1 MLAMSMNETYE
12 TRSPW
17 VDKIAFFGLFIAV
30 LLIACF
36 IVIWRSA
43 IVLSKPIE
51 LNCAGLSVCIP
62 TGAGWRS
69 EKQWKYQQNAF
80 SLDSFFGPGPGSVT
94 TIVSCRYQLA
104 ATKAAPEVLFEEK
117 ASAVGGSKIAK
128 TGQIEIGRPGSFF
141 AKGPQNK
148 SIPTIYWAHIK
159 GSKTLFDTFFGVA
172 QLPNNRR
179 LDIEVYQDTGDTDLA
194 EEIFKSVTES
204 LKFTDNQLLEAGSKI
219 VAEIKGKGLDSFL
232 TSVGNKLAPSGV
244 EAGQEWDRESF
255 FLIKDARERTIG
267 FTMEAMDSNF
277 APVPAAPPLLSATAD
292 KGVQAERPQNDV
304 AVEPAP
310 EAQLNILA
318 WSFYYI
324 RGRHDQEQV
333 TFFQSDNSFNEF
345 VWKSETSGPSGRS
358 GVEIVLDKNGIMT
371 VKEFDLQAKEK
382 DYQIS
387 PAAIPDVLSE
397 FIFSQMIDGDSGE
410 ILVDIIEPD
419 GKITPTLI
427 SRTDAHSPAALQSQ
441 NSEADVAVEET
452 VYVFKMEF
460 LDGRGFS
467 EQVYLDDQRR
477 ISRMLLQQESTYTL
491 ERTGAENI
499 LREFPE
505 QGSYILQRK
514 DKILEQGQPQEN
526 SE

>member
-1 MLAMSMNETYE
+1 LQNAPEADMLALSMNGTYE
-12 TRSPW
+12 TRSRW
-17 VDKIAFFGLFIAV
+17 VDKIAFLGLFIAV

-43 IVLSKPIE
+43 IVLSEPIE

-62 TGAGWRS
+62 TGNGWRS

-80 SLDSFFGPGPGSVT
+80 TLDSFFNPVPGSVT
-94 TIVSCRYQLA
+94 AIVSCRYQLA
-104 ATKAAPEVLFEEK
+104 ATKTTPEVLFEEK

-128 TGQIEIGRPGSFF
+128 TGQIEMGRPGSSF
-141 AKGPQNK
+141 AKDPQNK
-148 SIPTIYWAHIK
+148 SIPTIDWAHIK

-179 LDIEVYQDTGDTDLA
+179 LDIEVYQAAGDTDLT
-194 EEIFKSVTES
+194 EGIFKSVTES
-204 LKFTDNQLLEAGSKI
+204 LKLTDNPLLEAGSKI
-219 VAEIKGKGLDSFL
+219 VAEIKAKGLDSFL
-232 TSVGNKLAPSGV
+232 ASVGNK
-244 EAGQEWDRESF
+244 QEWDRESF

-267 FTMEAMDSNF
+267 FTMEALGSHF
-277 APVPAAPPLLSATAD
+277 
-292 KGVQAERPQNDV
+292 AERPQNG
-304 AVEPAP
+304 AALEPAP

-324 RGRHDQEQV
+324 RGRYDQEQV

-345 VWKSETSGPSGRS
+345 VWKNETSGPSGRS

-387 PAAIPDVLSE
+387 PAAIPDVLGKY
-397 FIFSQMIDGDSGE
+397 IFSQMLDSDQKE
-410 ILVDIIEPD
+410 IFVDIIEAD
-419 GKITPTLI
+419 GKITPALI
-427 SRTDAHSPAALQSQ
+427 SRIEAGSPFASQ
-441 NSEADVAVEET
+441 NRSSGADVAQEEAA
-452 VYVFKMEF
+452 YLFRMEF

-477 ISRMLLQQESTYTL
+477 ISRISLQQESTYTL
-491 ERTGAENI
+491 ERTSVENI

-505 QGSYILQRK
+505 QGSYILQKK

>member
-1 MLAMSMNETYE
+1 MLALSMNGTYE
-12 TRSPW
+12 TRSRW

-30 LLIACF
+30 LLIARF

-43 IVLSKPIE
+43 IVLSGPIE

-62 TGAGWRS
+62 TGNGWGS

-80 SLDSFFGPGPGSVT
+80 TLDSFFNPVPGSVT
-94 TIVSCRYQLA
+94 AIVSCRYLLA
-104 ATKAAPEVLFEEK
+104 ATKAAPNELFEEK
-117 ASAVGGSKIAK
+117 TSAVGGSKIVK
-128 TGQIEIGRPGSFF
+128 TGQIEIGRPGSSLRRHSYGASATF
-141 AKGPQNK
+141 AKDPQNK
-148 SIPTIYWAHIK
+148 SIPTIDWAHIK

-179 LDIEVYQDTGDTDLA
+179 LDIEVYQAAGDTDLA
-194 EEIFKSVTES
+194 EGIFKSVTES

-232 TSVGNKLAPSGV
+232 GPRFAKGPHSAKNSQSGGHLDN
-244 EAGQEWDRESF
+244 EDRESF

-267 FTMEAMDSNF
+267 FTMDVLGSHF
-277 APVPAAPPLLSATAD
+277 
-292 KGVQAERPQNDV
+292 AERPQNG
-304 AVEPAP
+304 AALEPVP

-387 PAAIPDVLSE
+387 PAAIPDVLGE
-397 FIFSQMIDGDSGE
+397 FAFSQMLDSDQKE
-410 ILVDIIEPD
+410 IFVDIIEAD
-419 GKITPTLI
+419 GKITPALI
-427 SRTDAHSPAALQSQ
+427 SRIEVSPSFASQ
-441 NSEADVAVEET
+441 NQNSGAEVAGEEAA
-452 VYVFKMEF
+452 YVFRVELM
-460 LDGRGFS
+460 DGRGFS

-477 ISRMLLQQESTYTL
+477 ISRRLLQQESTYTL
-491 ERTGAENI
+491 ERTSAENI
-499 LREFPE
+499 IREFPE
-505 QGSYILQRK
+505 QSSYILQKK
-514 DKILEQGQPQEN
+514 DKILEQNQLQES

>member
-1 MLAMSMNETYE
+1 LQNAIEADMLALSMNGTYE
-12 TRSPW
+12 TRSRW
-17 VDKIAFFGLFIAV
+17 VDKIAFLGLFIAV
-30 LLIACF
+30 LLIASLL
-36 IVIWRSA
+36 VVWRSA
-43 IVLSKPIE
+43 IVLSEPIE

-62 TGAGWRS
+62 TGASWRS

-80 SLDSFFGPGPGSVT
+80 TLDSFFNPVPGSVT
-94 TIVSCRYQLA
+94 AIVSCRYQLA
-104 ATKAAPEVLFEEK
+104 ATKAVSEVLFEEK
-117 ASAVGGSKIAK
+117 ASAVSGSKIAK
-128 TGQIEIGRPGSFF
+128 TGQIEIGRPGSSF

-148 SIPTIYWAHIK
+148 SIPTIDWAHIK

-172 QLPNNRR
+172 QLSNNRR
-179 LDIEVYQDTGDTDLA
+179 LDIEVYQAAGDTDLA
-194 EEIFKSVTES
+194 EGIFKSVTES

-232 TSVGNKLAPSGV
+232 ASVDNK
-244 EAGQEWDRESF
+244 QEWDRESF
-255 FLIKDARERTIG
+255 FLIKDAREHTIG
-267 FTMEAMDSNF
+267 FTMEVLGSHF
-277 APVPAAPPLLSATAD
+277 
-292 KGVQAERPQNDV
+292 AERPQNG
-304 AVEPAP
+304 AVLEPVP

-324 RGRHDQEQV
+324 RGRHDQEQI

-387 PAAIPDVLSE
+387 PAAIPDVLDKY
-397 FIFSQMIDGDSGE
+397 IFSQMLDSDQKE
-410 ILVDIIEPD
+410 IFVDIIEAD
-419 GKITPTLI
+419 GKITPALI
-427 SRTDAHSPAALQSQ
+427 SRIEVSPSFASQ
-441 NSEADVAVEET
+441 NRSSGADIAQEEAA
-452 VYVFKMEF
+452 YLFRMEF

-491 ERTGAENI
+491 ERTSAENI

-505 QGSYILQRK
+505 QGSYILQKK

>member
-1 MLAMSMNETYE
+1 MNGTYE
-12 TRSPW
+12 TKNRW

-30 LLIACF
+30 LLIASLL
-36 IVIWRSA
+36 VLWRSA
-43 IVLSKPIE
+43 IVLSEPIE

-80 SLDSFFGPGPGSVT
+80 TLDSFFNPGPGSVT
-94 TIVSCRYQLA
+94 AIVSCRYLLA
-104 ATKAAPEVLFEEK
+104 ATKTTPEVLFKEK
-117 ASAVGGSKIAK
+117 ASAVSGSKIAK
-128 TGQIEIGRPGSFF
+128 TGQLEIGRPDSSF
-141 AKGPQNK
+141 AKGLQNK
-148 SIPTIYWAHIK
+148 SIPTIDWAHIK

-179 LDIEVYQDTGDTDLA
+179 LDIEVYQAAGDTDLA

-232 TSVGNKLAPSGV
+232 GPRFAKGPSSAKNSQSGGHLDN
-244 EAGQEWDRESF
+244 EDRESF
-255 FLIKDARERTIG
+255 FLIKDAKGRTIG
-267 FTMEAMDSNF
+267 FTMEVLGS
-277 APVPAAPPLLSATAD
+277 P
-292 KGVQAERPQNDV
+292 
-304 AVEPAP
+304 EPGRFGAG
-310 EAQLNILA
+310 
-318 WSFYYI
+318 SFYYI

-345 VWKSETSGPSGRS
+345 VWKSETIGPGGRS

-382 DYQIS
+382 DYQIG
-387 PAAIPDVLSE
+387 PAAIPDVLGKY
-397 FIFSQMIDGDSGE
+397 IFSQMLDSNQKE
-410 ILVDIIEPD
+410 IFVDIIEAD
-419 GKITPTLI
+419 GKITPALV
-427 SRTDAHSPAALQSQ
+427 SRIEAGSPFASQ
-441 NSEADVAVEET
+441 NRSSGADVAQEEAA
-452 VYVFKMEF
+452 YVFRIEF

-467 EQVYLDDQRR
+467 EQVYLDNQKR

-505 QGSYILQRK
+505 QGSYILQSPMDSLRRK
-514 DKILEQGQPQEN
+514 DKILEQNQLQES

>member
-1 MLAMSMNETYE
+1 MNGTYE
-12 TRSPW
+12 TRSRW

-30 LLIACF
+30 LLIASLL
-36 IVIWRSA
+36 VIWRSA
-43 IVLSKPIE
+43 IVLSEPIE

-62 TGAGWRS
+62 TGNGWRS
-69 EKQWKYQQNAF
+69 EKQWKYQQNSF
-80 SLDSFFGPGPGSVT
+80 TLDSFFNPGPGSVT
-94 TIVSCRYQLA
+94 AIVSCRYLLA
-104 ATKAAPEVLFEEK
+104 ATKTTPEVLFEEK

-128 TGQIEIGRPGSFF
+128 TGQIEIGRPGSSFT
-141 AKGPQNK
+141 KGPQNK
-148 SIPTIYWAHIK
+148 SIPTIDWAHIK

-194 EEIFKSVTES
+194 EGIFKSVAES

-232 TSVGNKLAPSGV
+232 ASVGNK
-244 EAGQEWDRESF
+244 QEWDRESF

-267 FTMEAMDSNF
+267 FTMEVLGSHF
-277 APVPAAPPLLSATAD
+277 
-292 KGVQAERPQNDV
+292 AERPQNG
-304 AVEPAP
+304 AALEPAP

-387 PAAIPDVLSE
+387 PAAIPDVLGKY
-397 FIFSQMIDGDSGE
+397 IFSQMLDSDQEE
-410 ILVDIIEPD
+410 IFVDIIEAD
-419 GKITPTLI
+419 GKITPALI
-427 SRTDAHSPAALQSQ
+427 SRIEVSPSFASQ
-441 NSEADVAVEET
+441 NRSSGADVAQEE
-452 VYVFKMEF
+452 VAYVFRMEF

-477 ISRMLLQQESTYTL
+477 ISRRLLQQESTYTL
-491 ERTGAENI
+491 ERTSAENI

-505 QGSYILQRK
+505 QGSYILQSPMDSLRRK
-514 DKILEQGQPQEN
+514 DKILEQNQLQEN

>member
-1 MLAMSMNETYE
+1 MLALSMNGTYE
-12 TRSPW
+12 TRSRW
-17 VDKIAFFGLFIAV
+17 ADKIAFLGLFIAV

-43 IVLSKPIE
+43 IVLSEPIE

-80 SLDSFFGPGPGSVT
+80 TLDSFFNPGPGSVT
-94 TIVSCRYQLA
+94 AIVSCRYLLA
-104 ATKAAPEVLFEEK
+104 ATKAAPNELFEEK
-117 ASAVGGSKIAK
+117 TSAVGGSKIVK
-128 TGQIEIGRPGSFF
+128 TGQIEIGRPGSSF

-148 SIPTIYWAHIK
+148 SIPTIDWAHIK

-179 LDIEVYQDTGDTDLA
+179 LDIEVYQAAGDTDLA
-194 EEIFKSVTES
+194 EGIFKSVTES
-204 LKFTDNQLLEAGSKI
+204 LKFTDDQLLEAGSKI

-232 TSVGNKLAPSGV
+232 GPRFAKGPHSAKNSQSGGHLDN
-244 EAGQEWDRESF
+244 EDRESF

-267 FTMEAMDSNF
+267 FTMEVLGSHF
-277 APVPAAPPLLSATAD
+277 
-292 KGVQAERPQNDV
+292 AERPQNG
-304 AVEPAP
+304 AALEPVP

-387 PAAIPDVLSE
+387 PAAIPDVLGKY
-397 FIFSQMIDGDSGE
+397 IFSQMLDSDQKE
-410 ILVDIIEPD
+410 IFVDIIEAD
-419 GKITPTLI
+419 GKITPALI
-427 SRTDAHSPAALQSQ
+427 SRIEVSPSFASQ
-441 NSEADVAVEET
+441 NRSSGADVAQEEAACL
-452 VYVFKMEF
+452 FRMEF

-477 ISRMLLQQESTYTL
+477 ISRRLLQQESAYTL
-491 ERTGAENI
+491 ERTSAENI

-505 QGSYILQRK
+505 QGSYILQNPARDALRQK

>member
-1 MLAMSMNETYE
+1 MLALSMNGTYE
-12 TRSPW
+12 TRSRW
-17 VDKIAFFGLFIAV
+17 VDKIAFLGLFIAV
-30 LLIACF
+30 LLIASLL
-36 IVIWRSA
+36 VIWRSA
-43 IVLSKPIE
+43 IVLSEPIE

-62 TGAGWRS
+62 TGNGWQS

-80 SLDSFFGPGPGSVT
+80 TLGSFFNPGSGNVT
-94 TIVSCRYQLA
+94 ALVSCRYLLA
-104 ATKAAPEVLFEEK
+104 ATRTAPEVLFEEK
-117 ASAVGGSKIAK
+117 TSAVGGSKIAK
-128 TGQIEIGRPGSFF
+128 TGQIEIGRPGSSF

-148 SIPTIYWAHIK
+148 SIPTIDWAHIK

-194 EEIFKSVTES
+194 EGIFKSVTES

-232 TSVGNKLAPSGV
+232 ASVGNKLASAERV

-267 FTMEAMDSNF
+267 FTMEVLGSHF
-277 APVPAAPPLLSATAD
+277 
-292 KGVQAERPQNDV
+292 AERPQNG
-304 AVEPAP
+304 AALEPVP

-387 PAAIPDVLSE
+387 PAAIPDVLGKY
-397 FIFSQMIDGDSGE
+397 IFSQMLDSDQKE
-410 ILVDIIEPD
+410 IFVDIIEAD
-419 GKITPTLI
+419 GKITPALI
-427 SRTDAHSPAALQSQ
+427 SRIEVSPSFASQ
-441 NSEADVAVEET
+441 NRSSGADVAQEEAA
-452 VYVFKMEF
+452 YLFRMEF

-477 ISRMLLQQESTYTL
+477 ISRRLLQQESTYTL
-491 ERTGAENI
+491 ERTSAENI

-505 QGSYILQRK
+505 QGSYILQKK

>member
-1 MLAMSMNETYE
+1 
-12 TRSPW
+12 
-17 VDKIAFFGLFIAV
+17 
-30 LLIACF
+30 
-36 IVIWRSA
+36 
-43 IVLSKPIE
+43 VLSEPIE

-62 TGAGWRS
+62 TGNGWRS

-80 SLDSFFGPGPGSVT
+80 TLDSFFNPVPGSVT
-94 TIVSCRYQLA
+94 AIVSCRYQLA
-104 ATKAAPEVLFEEK
+104 ATKTAPEVLFKEK
-117 ASAVGGSKIAK
+117 TSAVGGSKIAK
-128 TGQIEIGRPGSFF
+128 TGQIEIGRPGSSF

-148 SIPTIYWAHIK
+148 SIPTIDWAHIK

-179 LDIEVYQDTGDTDLA
+179 LDIEVYQAAGDTDLA
-194 EEIFKSVTES
+194 EGIFKSVTES

-232 TSVGNKLAPSGV
+232 ASVGNK
-244 EAGQEWDRESF
+244 QEWDRESF

-267 FTMEAMDSNF
+267 FTMEVLGSHF
-277 APVPAAPPLLSATAD
+277 
-292 KGVQAERPQNDV
+292 AERPQNG
-304 AVEPAP
+304 AALEPVP

-387 PAAIPDVLSE
+387 PAAIPDVLGKY
-397 FIFSQMIDGDSGE
+397 IFSQMLDSDQKE
-410 ILVDIIEPD
+410 IFVDIIEAD
-419 GKITPTLI
+419 GKITPALI
-427 SRTDAHSPAALQSQ
+427 SRIEVSPSFASQ
-441 NSEADVAVEET
+441 NRSSGADVAQEEAA
-452 VYVFKMEF
+452 YLFRMEF

-477 ISRMLLQQESTYTL
+477 ISRRLLQQESTYTL
-491 ERTGAENI
+491 ERTSAENI

-505 QGSYILQRK
+505 QGSYILQKK